1 MQSEENNKQLQEKMD
16 KIIGYMAKSLY
27 NYNDEERQAMIEHSV
42 LSAFKTELKGNQL
55 ELLTNGL
62 SNAVTE
68 EIEKI
73 KSYPYITGWVV
84 REKPI
89 EINVDGPKIIKN
101 NRLVFFKDKPTRGK
115 FGWLNGGAAMLS
127 SPLFHD
133 FFDMF
138 SDLKWEDEPIKVT
151 LPIII
156 EK

>member
-1 MQSEENNKQLQEKMD
+1 MVPEENIKQLQEKMD
-16 KIIGYMAKSLY
+16 KIISYMAKSLY
-27 NYNDEERQAMIEHSV
+27 NYNDEERQTMIEHSV

-73 KSYPYITGWVV
+73 KSYPCITGWVV

-89 EINVDGPKIIKN
+89 VIIVDGPKIIKN
-101 NRLVFFKDKPTRGK
+101 NRLVVFKDKPKRGK
-115 FGWLNGGAAMLS
+115 FGWLNGGAAMIS

-138 SDLKWEDEPIKVT
+138 SYLTWEDEPIKVT